1 MNRSGKAHLTGQ
13 FDPASKFLAKHLRC
27 AIILNCEKDRIM
39 RKRSRL
45 IGFILLNILI
55 SAVTTLTVLW
65 AWERAHP
72 RPEIGIMTAYSD
84 SDLNPSDPLES
95 FNDSAPSDPN
105 FEFTNE
111 NILITI
117 RTIVGAG
124 DLAVEYVE
132 IINQGENPANLTAW
146 QLLNEDG
153 QTFTFPAL
161 ILNSGGAIKVLSRA
175 GTDTVI
181 ELYWQSDAPIWRAG
195 ETARLLNASGE
206 VVASYSIP

>member
-1 MNRSGKAHLTGQ
+1 
-13 FDPASKFLAKHLRC
+13 
-27 AIILNCEKDRIM
+27 M

-72 RPEIGIMTAYSD
+72 RPEPGIISEISITD
-84 SDLNPSDPLES
+84 INPTPPLEDA
-95 FNDSAPSDPN
+95 NTNARIDPD
-105 FEFTNE
+105 FDLTNE
-111 NILITI
+111 DILITI

-124 DLAVEYVE
+124 DLTVEYVE

-146 QLLNEDG
+146 QLLDEDG
-153 QTFTFPAL
+153 HTFTFPAL
-161 ILNSGGAIKVLSRA
+161 ILNSGGAIKVLSRT

-181 ELYWQSDAPIWRAG
+181 ELYWQSDAPIWQSG
-195 ETARLLNASGE
+195 ETARLLNADGE
-206 VVASYSIP
+206 VITSYSIP